1 MKRVIIYVVLDG
13 DGLFVGAFG
22 TRYRAQQFVFNR
34 YGRHYLSSSLA
45 TIQEEELQ

>member
-1 MKRVIIYVVLDG
+1 MKSIMIYIVVDG

-22 TRYRAQQFVFNR
+22 TRYRAQQFVLNK

-45 TIQEEELQ
+45 TIIEEELQ